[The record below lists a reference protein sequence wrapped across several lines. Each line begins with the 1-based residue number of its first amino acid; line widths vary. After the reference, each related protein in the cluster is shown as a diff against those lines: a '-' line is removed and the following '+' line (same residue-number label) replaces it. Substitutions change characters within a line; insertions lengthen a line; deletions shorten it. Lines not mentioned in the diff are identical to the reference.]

1 MSIDVKAVRTWTAAQ
16 MFREFAQRQ
25 DLLGQLVGSL
35 YTGIVSDEMAVIEA
49 ECLERFNCAPVWLI
63 DKNIITA
70 SRTDDAGVVHDV
82 IKPCDVHYRGMRMSA
97 KLDIPAKP
105 LSCLLCL
112 VG

>member
-1 MSIDVKAVRTWTAAQ
+1 MSIDPKAVKTWSAEQ
-16 MFREFAQRQ
+16 MFKEFSQRQ
-25 DLLGQLVGSL
+25 DLLGQLVGAL
-35 YTGIVSDEMAVIEA
+35 YSSIVSDEMAVIEA

-70 SRTDDAGVVHDV
+70 SRTDATGVVHDV

-105 LSCLLCL
+105 LTCLLCL